1 MVDSEIKTAAEI
13 KEARRPNNVMDGMDI
28 LLDVLWNLY
37 DYAKER
43 GVDLSVNCVYI
54 QPGYTHTIKVD
65 NCLTTLFT
73 NQEAI
78 VTDLSLYETI
88 DVMFRGVRVRQ
99 VVYKES
105 QPSPPKERR
114 IVLNG

>member
-1 MVDSEIKTAAEI
+1 MIDSEIKTEAEI
-13 KEARRPNNVMDGMDI
+13 KEARNPENVMAGIGI
-28 LLDVLWNLY
+28 LLDVLLGLY
-37 DYAKER
+37 EHAKER

-54 QPGYTHTIKVD
+54 QPGYTSTIKVD